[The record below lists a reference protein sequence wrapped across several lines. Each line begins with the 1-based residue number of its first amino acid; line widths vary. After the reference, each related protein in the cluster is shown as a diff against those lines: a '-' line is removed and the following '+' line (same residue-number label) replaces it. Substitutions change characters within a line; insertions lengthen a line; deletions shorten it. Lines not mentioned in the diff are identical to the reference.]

1 MRYYNNLEKLP
12 SSVLISIDLP
22 ILILPTFRALN
33 YYSIMGSMNYFGQ
46 VVLEIVENNLLES
59 YFRNLEMSAF
69 LEIYERR
76 KSTFY
81 NHAFVFLKKL

>member
-1 MRYYNNLEKLP
+1 
-12 SSVLISIDLP
+12 
-22 ILILPTFRALN
+22 
-33 YYSIMGSMNYFGQ
+33 MGSMNYFGQ
-46 VVLEIVENNLLES
+46 VVLKIAENNLLES

-76 KSTFY
+76 KLTFY